1 MSYIN
6 MELCQSVRPGGG
18 LDYYEDSLVLL
29 IVLHQVSTER
39 VHQYELY
46 QHGVMSVSQPGGGG
60 GGVRLL
66 RRLSC
71 SFNCSS
77 SSLN

>member
-1 MSYIN
+1 MSVS
-6 MELCQSVRPGGG
+6 QTGGG

-29 IVLHQVSTER
+29 IVHQASTER

-46 QHGVMSVSQPGGGG
+46 QHEVMSVSQTG

-66 RRLSC
+66 GGLRLMTY
-71 SFNCSS
+71 
-77 SSLN
+77 

>member
-1 MSYIN
+1 MSVS
-6 MELCQSVRPGGG
+6 QTGGG

-46 QHGVMSVSQPGGGG
+46 QHGVMSVSQTG

-66 RRLSC
+66 GGLRLMTY
-71 SFNCSS
+71 
-77 SSLN
+77 

>member
-6 MELCQSVRPGGG
+6 MKLLVSQTGGGG

-39 VHQYELY
+39 VQQYELY
-46 QHGVMSVSQPGGGG
+46 QHEVVSKSDRGGGG
-60 GGVRLL
+60 
-66 RRLSC
+66 
-71 SFNCSS
+71 
-77 SSLN
+77 